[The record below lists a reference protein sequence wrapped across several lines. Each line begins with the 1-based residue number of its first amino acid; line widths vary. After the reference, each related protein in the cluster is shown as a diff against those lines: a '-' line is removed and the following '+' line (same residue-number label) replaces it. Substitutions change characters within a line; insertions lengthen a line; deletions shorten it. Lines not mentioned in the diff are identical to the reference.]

1 MAQRGGSMSLPF
13 EEKQESE
20 NIFIR
25 TFSQDTVSEEF
36 VWHRDQ
42 EDRIVEVIS
51 GEGWKYQQENKLP
64 VIMIKG
70 MKINVPKLVWH
81 RAIKGKGNL
90 VIKVH
95 KLS

>member
-1 MAQRGGSMSLPF
+1 MPLPF

-20 NIFIR
+20 KVSIR

-42 EDRIVEVIS
+42 EDRLVEVIS

-64 VIMIKG
+64 IILIKG
-70 MKINVPKLVWH
+70 MKISVPKLVWH
-81 RAIKGKGNL
+81 RTIKGKDDL
-90 VIKVH
+90 VIRVH